1 MGALD
6 LETNSTL
13 ALFAQLIREPAF
25 NQLRTEEQLGYIV
38 HSSIKTSGDHIKG
51 LLILIQSDSFNPYH
65 VEERIE
71 IFLAS
76 FRQRI
81 VEMSESDFQTF
92 VDTVVASFLEK
103 NKNLGEESSRYWHVI
118 LNKTFDFSR
127 YQKIADHVKK
137 HTKIQVLRFYDKYI
151 AANAPCRH
159 KLCVHVVA
167 KQHEEEGD
175 EAPAPAE
182 SQDNNDAPE
191 EEKQEGTKVGNLE
204 LSKAIHIK
212 DPLEFRRSMPLFSMP
227 AKTDVEVVNLGI
239 NKVVEQK

>member
-1 MGALD
+1 VEIILQMGALD

-13 ALFAQLIREPAF
+13 ALFAHLIREPAF

-103 NKNLGEESSRYWHVI
+103 VRPFVWTVFCVFKFLLESRLSFLYFHISPNLSFACSIES
-118 LNKTFDFSR
+118 
-127 YQKIADHVKK
+127 
-137 HTKIQVLRFYDKYI
+137 
-151 AANAPCRH
+151 
-159 KLCVHVVA
+159 
-167 KQHEEEGD
+167 
-175 EAPAPAE
+175 
-182 SQDNNDAPE
+182 
-191 EEKQEGTKVGNLE
+191 
-204 LSKAIHIK
+204 
-212 DPLEFRRSMPLFSMP
+212 
-227 AKTDVEVVNLGI
+227 
-239 NKVVEQK
+239 EQKSRRGIFPVLARYFKQNVRFLAVSKDCRSREEAHKNTSPAILR